1 MDMKSGGFGSV
12 SARALTSNQ
21 VSRGERGIHMKDNT
35 YECST
40 RSGFPLPFTAVV
52 PCATPV
58 LSDQL
63 RSSSIV

>member
-1 MDMKSGGFGSV
+1 MKSGGFG
-12 SARALTSNQ
+12 NQ
-21 VSRGERGIHMKDNT
+21 ESRDERDIHMKDKT
-35 YECST
+35 CERST
-40 RSGFPLPFTAVV
+40 RSGFPLPSTAVV